1 MGSSP
6 KSLGVGARDAT
17 AAIATEGVGT
27 AEEAAGEIETG
38 TVAAVGDAVAVTA
51 GIAADETAIAA
62 GVRDVRSSEDTPVRS
77 EN

>member
-6 KSLGVGARDAT
+6 KNLGVGARDAT

-27 AEEAAGEIETG
+27 AEEAAGEIDG
-38 TVAAVGDAVAVTA
+38 TVAAVGDAVAVTG

-62 GVRDVRSSEDTPVRS
+62 GVRDVRSSEDTPVSS